1 VPISVVEPASVVV
14 PTSVVP
20 ASVVVVSTGGG
31 GTNVSTGSDDVSADA
46 VEILVLVETSVLVT
60 VNGLVEM
67 IMLVSVTSSTG
78 TLVSGGWVT
87 CEAHDGAIRQV
98 YPLQRR
104 SCQVSFIE
112 TQ

>member
-1 VPISVVEPASVVV
+1 M
-14 PTSVVP
+14 
-20 ASVVVVSTGGG
+20 
-31 GTNVSTGSDDVSADA
+31 
-46 VEILVLVETSVLVT
+46 LVLVETSVLVT

-67 IMLVSVTSSTG
+67 IMLVSVTSLTE

-87 CEAHDGAIRQV
+87 CEAHDGVIRQV